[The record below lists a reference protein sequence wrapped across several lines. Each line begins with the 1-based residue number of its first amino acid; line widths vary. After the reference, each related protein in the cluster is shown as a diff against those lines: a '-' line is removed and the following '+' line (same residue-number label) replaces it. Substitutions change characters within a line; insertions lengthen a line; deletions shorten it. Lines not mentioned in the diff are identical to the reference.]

1 MNSPATREHRV
12 VVVGAGIGGLVSA
25 LLLAHRGLQ
34 VTLVE
39 SAATPGGKMRQVV
52 VDGAA
57 IDAGPT
63 VFTMRWVFDQLLAEV
78 GTTLDALLQLRP
90 LEVLARH
97 AWRGS
102 DSRLD
107 LYADRQRSAEAIA
120 AFSSPA
126 EARRFL
132 AFCQQA
138 ARVHAQLEGPYIRS
152 ERPNLISM
160 ARDLGPRGLLTL
172 AGLGPMSSLWHS
184 LGRHFHDARLQQLFG
199 RYATY
204 CGSSPWAA
212 PATLM
217 LVADVEL
224 AGVWAV
230 DGGMHAVAQS
240 LATLAQAR
248 GVVFRYGQAVQQIL
262 VQGGHVRGVRL
273 ADGSTLAADA
283 VVFNGDAHALASGL
297 LGPQAQCAAAP
308 VPVRRRSLSA
318 VTWAIHGRAQ
328 GFPLLRHN
336 VFFDTDYRAEFDDIF
351 NQRRLPEHGTVY
363 VCAQDRHDGVRS
375 PARADEQERLLC
387 LVNAP
392 ADGDTRPF
400 DTQET
405 DPCEHRSLAL
415 LRQCG
420 LTLQAQP
427 HQVLRTTPADF
438 HRLFPGTGGALYGP
452 ATHGWM
458 SAFRKPGSASALPGL
473 YLAGGSVH
481 PGPGVPMAAMS
492 GRLAAATL
500 MAHLDST
507 SRWRRVVI
515 SGGMSTHSA
524 TTASTA

>member
-1 MNSPATREHRV
+1 MTATALREHRV

-34 VTLVE
+34 VRVVE
-39 SAATPGGKMRQVV
+39 AAAAPGGKMRQVM

-57 IDAGPT
+57 VDAGPT
-63 VFTMRWVFDQLLAEV
+63 VFTMRWVFEQILAEV
-78 GTTLDALLQLRP
+78 GSTLEPLLSLQP
-90 LEVLARH
+90 LQVLARH

-102 DSRLD
+102 EDRLD
-107 LYADRQRSAEAIA
+107 LFADKQRSADAIA

-132 AFCQQA
+132 GFCLQA
-138 ARVHAQLEGPYIRS
+138 RQLYARLEGPYIRS
-152 ERPNLISM
+152 ERPSLLSM
-160 ARDLGPRGLLTL
+160 ARDLGPGGLRTL
-172 AGLGPMSSLWHS
+172 AGLGPMASLWRS
-184 LGRHFHDARLQQLFG
+184 LGRHFHDPRLQQLFG

-204 CGSSPWAA
+204 CGSSPWSA

-217 LVADVEL
+217 LVAQVEL
-224 AGVWAV
+224 DGVWAV
-230 DGGMHAVAQS
+230 DGGLHAVARA
-240 LATLAQAR
+240 LAALAEAR
-248 GVVFRYGQAVQQIL
+248 GVVFEYGRAVEQIL
-262 VQGGHVRGVRL
+262 TAQGRASGVRL
-273 ADGSTLAADA
+273 AGGETLAADS
-283 VVFNGDAHALASGL
+283 VVFNGDANALASGL
-297 LGPQAQCAAAP
+297 LGPQARHAAP
-308 VPVRRRSLSA
+308 PVPAQRRSLSA
-318 VTWAIHGRAQ
+318 VTWAMNTRAS

-336 VFFDTDYRAEFDDIF
+336 VFFDNDYRSEFDDIF
-351 NQRRLPEHGTVY
+351 RRRRLPQHGTVY
-363 VCAQDRHDGVRS
+363 VCAQDRHDDASG
-375 PARADEQERLLC
+375 PAGPERLLC

-400 DTQET
+400 DALET

-420 LTLQAQP
+420 LTLQAQA
-427 HQVLRTTPADF
+427 HQVVRTTPADF

-458 SAFRKPGSASALPGL
+458 SAFRRPSSTSALPGL
-473 YLAGGSVH
+473 YLAGASVH

-507 SRWRRVVI
+507 SRSQRVVI
-515 SGGMSTHSA
+515 SGGMSTPSA
-524 TTASTA
+524 TMAGTG